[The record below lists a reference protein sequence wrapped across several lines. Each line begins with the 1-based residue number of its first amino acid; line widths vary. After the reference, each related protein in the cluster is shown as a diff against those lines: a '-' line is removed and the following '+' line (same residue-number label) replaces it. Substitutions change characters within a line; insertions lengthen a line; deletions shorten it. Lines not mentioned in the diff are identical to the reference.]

1 MLFLPNKPL
10 GKTYAKNH
18 CKSVCYKQ
26 KIKLS
31 KEINC
36 HFLQKSKEII
46 RLFLQK
52 SKEIMTTT
60 TYKKTPLAKEDCKG
74 SFCF

>member
-1 MLFLPNKPL
+1 MLFLPNKSL

-36 HFLQKSKEII
+36 RFWQKSKEII
-46 RLFLQK
+46 CLFSQK
-52 SKEIMTTT
+52 SKEIIFVA
-60 TYKKTPLAKEDCKG
+60 KRKLPLQIVCKG
-74 SFCF
+74 SFNYI